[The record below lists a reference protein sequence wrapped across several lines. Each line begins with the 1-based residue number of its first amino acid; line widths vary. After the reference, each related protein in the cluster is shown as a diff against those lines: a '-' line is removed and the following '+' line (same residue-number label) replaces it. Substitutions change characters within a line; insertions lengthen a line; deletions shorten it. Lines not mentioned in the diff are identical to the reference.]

1 MPKAQYWPE
10 FDLCAADMMM
20 IGWHSD
26 TEDSANFSEF
36 LTMTRD
42 EETGRGAYNCGQYSN
57 AEVDKLVNSAN
68 AETDSVKRG
77 VMLQRVENI
86 LYDEA
91 AFVPLHWQ
99 DLAWGAKSNL
109 QIDPIVNALNFPY
122 FGDLVVK

>member
-1 MPKAQYWPE
+1 
-10 FDLCAADMMM
+10 MMM

-36 LTMTRD
+36 LTMTRNA
-42 EETGRGAYNCGQYSN
+42 ETGKGAYNCGHYSN
-57 AEVDKLVNSAN
+57 SEVDDLVNKSN
-68 AETDSVKRG
+68 METNPALRAK
-77 VMLQRVENI
+77 MLQRVEKI

-99 DLAWGAKSNL
+99 NLAWGAKSNL
-109 QIDPIVNALNFPY
+109 QVAPIVNAMNFPY